1 MIEETKQKIDKLV
14 QQKRNI
20 ESQLTTLQQEYH
32 RLLCKNI
39 QVGTIYNLY
48 ENEYLKVL
56 KTYSDKANVLYI
68 TEDTITQDEWDL
80 GTLVK
85 LRTTTLSSEIK
96 QIWKDRGVII

>member
-1 MIEETKQKIDKLV
+1 MIEEVKQKIDKLV

-20 ESQLTTLQQEYH
+20 ESQIATLQQKYH
-32 RLLCKNI
+32 RLLCKDI
-39 QVGTIYNLY
+39 QVGTIYNIY

-56 KTYSDKANVLYI
+56 KTYSDKAKALYI
-68 TEDTITQDEWDL
+68 TEDTITSDEWNLD
-80 GTLVK
+80 TLIK